1 MNISRNIHYTIL
13 IKINGR
19 LREFN
24 FRKRSD
30 DLYDADTSDERGTR
44 FQFKLSRTEGNWE
57 IAGVNVPAW
66 IQDSQQQIISAVQQE
81 EEKLSN

>member
-30 DLYDADTSDERGTR
+30 DLYDSDTSDERGTR
-44 FQFKLSRTEGNWE
+44 FQFKLNRTEGNWE
-57 IAGVNVPAW
+57 ITGLNVPAW
-66 IQDSQQQIISAVQQE
+66 ILDNQQQIISAVQQE